1 MIPHKHVI
9 RLIFGLKVRELRKQK
24 SLSFAELSQASGLSV
39 SYLNEIERGKK
50 YPKTDKILALSEAL
64 DVSYDNLVSLKLS
77 KRLSPVA
84 DLLRSSFFQEL
95 PLEFF
100 GLEPGQLLE
109 LIASAPTKINAFIST
124 LIEIARNYE
133 MQQEQFY
140 FAAVRSYQELN
151 DSYFED
157 IEKAVA
163 DFSRAKGLDALPC
176 VPVEAL
182 ERLLRDDYGY
192 KLDGDLLNNVPE
204 LTGLRSLFNKKKRML
219 MINPSLS
226 PTQRAFLLGR
236 ELAFNELALKTRPLF
251 TPGIQAASF
260 EEALNNFKASYF
272 AVALLVNQRHLLPDL
287 EQLFAR
293 ETWDPSMFTSL
304 LDRYQASPEMLVQR
318 LTNLLPRHF
327 GIRNLF
333 MLRFRHVPG
342 DAGGPDE
349 YFITKELHLARLH
362 SPHANEINE
371 HYCRRWASIRVLQ
384 NLRALQLGGGNTV
397 GNTGVSPG
405 TSTGSYT
412 SDSTGPLAAGTT
424 GPSPGPLADFQRS
437 TYVGSKEE
445 YLILSLARPNAPS
458 PGNISI
464 TLGLQVDE
472 RLRKLVAV
480 LNNDSIPL
488 ITVNDTCERCP
499 LSDCLERVAPPLAL
513 EREARAA
520 AMRKAVE
527 GVLRG

>member
-1 MIPHKHVI
+1 M
-9 RLIFGLKVRELRKQK
+9 KVRELRKQRG
-24 SLSFAELSQASGLSV
+24 LSFAELSQASGLSL

-64 DVSYDNLVSLKLS
+64 DVSYDHLVSLKLS

-109 LIASAPTKINAFIST
+109 LIAAAPTKINAFIST

-157 IEKAVA
+157 IEKSVA

-182 ERLLRDDYGY
+182 ERLLRDDFGY

-204 LTGLRSLFNKKKRML
+204 LSGLRSLFNKKKRML

-226 PTQRAFLLGR
+226 PTQRAFLLAR
-236 ELAFNELALKTRPLF
+236 ELGFNELALKTRPLF
-251 TPGIQAASF
+251 TPGIQVSSF

-272 AVALLVNQRHLLPDL
+272 AVALLLNQRHLLPDL
-287 EQLFAR
+287 QDLFAR
-293 ETWDPSMFTSL
+293 ESWEPSLFTAL
-304 LDRYQASPEMLVQR
+304 LDRYQASPEMMVQR

-333 MLRFRHVPG
+333 MLRFRHVPAEEG
-342 DAGGPDE
+342 SSE
-349 YFITKELHLARLH
+349 EFFITKELHLARLH

-371 HYCRRWASIRVLQ
+371 HYCRRWVSIRVLQ
-384 NLRALQLGGGNTV
+384 ELQALQLSG
-397 GNTGVSPG
+397 
-405 TSTGSYT
+405 
-412 SDSTGPLAAGTT
+412 AA
-424 GPSPGPLADFQRS
+424 PHSLADFQRS
-437 TYVGSKEE
+437 TYVGSRDE
-445 YLILSLARPNAPS
+445 YLILTLARPNAPS

-480 LNNDSIPL
+480 LNNNSIPL

-499 LSDCLERVAPPLAL
+499 LTDCQERVAPPLVL
-513 EREARAA
+513 EKEARAA
-520 AMRKAVE
+520 AMRKAVD
-527 GVLRG
+527 GVLRS

>member
-24 SLSFAELSQASGLSV
+24 GLSFAELSQASGLSV

-50 YPKTDKILALSEAL
+50 YPKADKILALSEAL
-64 DVSYDNLVSLKLS
+64 EVSYDNLVSLKLS

-109 LIASAPTKINAFIST
+109 LIAGAPTKINAFIST

-163 DFSRAKGLDALPC
+163 DFSRAKGLDTLPC
-176 VPVEAL
+176 VPVDAL
-182 ERLLRDDYGY
+182 ERLLRDEYGY
-192 KLDGDLLNNVPE
+192 KLDGDLLTNIPE

-226 PTQRAFLLGR
+226 PTQRAFLLAR
-236 ELAFNELALKTRPLF
+236 ELGFNELALKTRPLF
-251 TPGIQAASF
+251 TPGIQASSF

-272 AVALLVNQRHLLPDL
+272 AVALLVNQRHLIPDL

-293 ETWDPSMFTSL
+293 ESWNTSL
-304 LDRYQASPEMLVQR
+304 FTDLLQRYQASPEMLVQR

-342 DAGGPDE
+342 DAGSPDE

-384 NLRALQLGGGNTV
+384 DLRALQLGGGST
-397 GNTGVSPG
+397 GNSGAAPG
-405 TSTGSYT
+405 T
-412 SDSTGPLAAGTT
+412 
-424 GPSPGPLADFQRS
+424 SPGPLADFQRS

-464 TLGLQVDE
+464 TLGLQVDD

-488 ITVNDTCERCP
+488 VTVNDTCERCP
-499 LSDCLERVAPPLAL
+499 LNDCLERVAPPLVL
-513 EREARAA
+513 EREARTA

>member
-1 MIPHKHVI
+1 LIPHKHVI

-24 SLSFAELSQASGLSV
+24 GLSFAELSQASGLSV

-64 DVSYDNLVSLKLS
+64 DVTYDNLVSLKLS
-77 KRLSPVA
+77 KKLSPVA

-109 LIASAPTKINAFIST
+109 LIAGAPTKINAFIST

-151 DSYFED
+151 DSYFEE

-163 DFSRAKGLDALPC
+163 DFSRAKGLDAFPS
-176 VPVEAL
+176 VPVDAL

-192 KLDGDLLNNVPE
+192 KLDGELLHNVPE
-204 LTGLRSLFNKKKRML
+204 LSGLRSLFNKKKRML

-236 ELAFNELALKTRPLF
+236 ELGFNELALKTRPLF

-272 AVALLVNQRHLLPDL
+272 SVALLVNQRHLIPDL

-293 ETWDPSMFTSL
+293 DTWDASLFTDL
-304 LDRYQASPEMLVQR
+304 LDRYQASPEMLIQR

-342 DAGGPDE
+342 DAGSPDE
-349 YFITKELHLARLH
+349 FFITKELHLARLH

-384 NLRALQLGGGNTV
+384 DLRAQQLAGGN
-397 GNTGVSPG
+397 
-405 TSTGSYT
+405 
-412 SDSTGPLAAGTT
+412 
-424 GPSPGPLADFQRS
+424 PGPLADFQRS

-464 TLGLQVDE
+464 TLGLQVDD

-488 ITVNDTCERCP
+488 VTVNDTCERCP

-513 EREARAA
+513 EREARAT